1 MSFKK
6 VKAGFEN
13 LKDSK
18 AIIECSNNMQ
28 DIHKNIEGYNQGRKC
43 NVLVVFDDMIIDM
56 ICYFVK

>member
-18 AIIECSNNMQ
+18 ELLNVQIICRISIKILKGTTKAE
-28 DIHKNIEGYNQGRKC
+28 
-43 NVLVVFDDMIIDM
+43 NVM
-56 ICYFVK
+56 Y

>member
-1 MSFKK
+1 MKNC
-6 VKAGFEN
+6 FEN